1 MKTKPNPEN
10 VIVLVIIGDCFSFS
24 NSKSFPRFQAFQSS
38 KACLEYVE
46 GFKGS
51 RTDSEGNFHVSRILE
66 TSKCKIGMR
75 REAIGNSKIA
85 QFKALKN
92 RTVQGLKVRLGGNF
106 DVSAI
111 TKTPG

>member
-1 MKTKPNPEN
+1 M
-10 VIVLVIIGDCFSFS
+10 S
-24 NSKSFPRFQAFQSS
+24 
-38 KACLEYVE
+38 
-46 GFKGS
+46 KGS
-51 RTDSEGNFHVSRILE
+51 KVQSQNSDGNFHVSRILE

-75 REAIGNSKIA
+75 REATGNSKIA

-92 RTVQGLKVRLGGNF
+92 RTVQGFKVRLGGNF